1 MTMCVRSSYEFAPM
15 EGIFFHNSSSEIHLF
30 VMAFHPPVHSVL
42 PYEEEWCVHG
52 EEERREAFLRAR
64 PIYRMMPGANEN

>member
-1 MTMCVRSSYEFAPM
+1 
-15 EGIFFHNSSSEIHLF
+15 
-30 VMAFHPPVHSVL
+30 MAFHPPVHSVL